1 MIELQIIMSA
11 FSGVLLEMSRV
22 NAYEEINFIEIEKII
37 DVYKKG
43 YINENYEQLLIS
55 EEVP

>member
-1 MIELQIIMSA
+1 MSA